1 MLRISGLASR
11 DITQREIAVVPI
23 DLSGKNGIVFGVA
36 NERSIAWAIA
46 QALSG
51 AGARLALTY
60 QGERLK
66 DRVERLAATLESP
79 LLLPCDATDDA
90 QIEEVF
96 GSLEREFG
104 EVSFLIHSIAFANRE
119 DLSGR
124 FVDTGRDGFRVAME
138 VSAYSL
144 LPLVRHAAPLMRDGG
159 SVVAMTFDASQ
170 RVYPGYNV
178 MGSAKA
184 ALEHSV
190 RQLAAEMGPANIR
203 VNAISAGP
211 LETLAARGIS
221 GFRDMRHAHA
231 ERAPLK
237 RNITV
242 EEVAQTALFLC
253 SGLSSGI
260 TGTVIPV
267 DAGYHIMA
275 V

>member
-1 MLRISGLASR
+1 MI
-11 DITQREIAVVPI
+11 PI

-36 NERSIAWAIA
+36 NDRSIAWGITK
-46 QALSG
+46 ALSQ
-51 AGARLALTY
+51 AGARIALTY
-60 QGERLK
+60 QGDRLK
-66 DRVERLAATLESP
+66 ERVEDLAASMQDAIT
-79 LLLPCDATDDA
+79 LPCDATDDG
-90 QIEEVF
+90 QIEQVF
-96 GSLEREFG
+96 QSLKEEFG
-104 EVSFLIHSIAFANRE
+104 EISFLVHSIAYANRE

-124 FVDTGRDGFRVAME
+124 YADTGREGYRIALE

-144 LPLVRHAAPLMRDGG
+144 LPLVRYAAPLMTDGG
-159 SVVAMTFDASQ
+159 SIVSMTFDASQ

-178 MGSAKA
+178 MGTAKA
-184 ALEHSV
+184 ALEHGV
-190 RQLAAEMGPANIR
+190 RQLAFEFGEQNIR

-221 GFRDMRHAHA
+221 GFRDMRHAA
-231 ERAPLK
+231 ADKAPMK

-242 EEVAQTALFLC
+242 DEVAQTALFLC

-260 TGTVIPV
+260 TGAIIPV